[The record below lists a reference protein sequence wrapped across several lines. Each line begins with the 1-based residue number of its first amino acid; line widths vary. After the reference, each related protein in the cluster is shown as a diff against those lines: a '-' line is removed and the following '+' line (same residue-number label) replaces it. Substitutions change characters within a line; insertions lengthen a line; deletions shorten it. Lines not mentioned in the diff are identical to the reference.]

1 MQQLVSIHVIKSQL
15 KLQQTE
21 KSITFNTYYFILPDN
36 NEFTLIKE
44 TAFTSFIEIIADV
57 LFKGSRKLEL
67 VELLRASFK
76 SLFLSDGIE

>member
-1 MQQLVSIHVIKSQL
+1 MIPCFHAAI
-15 KLQQTE
+15 
-21 KSITFNTYYFILPDN
+21 ILLNN
-36 NEFTLIKE
+36 NEFTLINKTE
-44 TAFTSFIEIIADV
+44 FITFIEIVADV